1 MSYIESQKM
10 NNDCFLCDAVNST
23 DDADNLVIH
32 HGDEAFVI
40 LNRYPYIN
48 GHMLIAPNDH
58 TSSIENLPDST
69 LAELMQLTSRSVRVL
84 RAVYHASSFNT
95 GMNIGEAAGA
105 GLADHVH
112 IHILPRWAGDTNFMT
127 TTAATRVMPES
138 LETTWK
144 RISTEWKKTA

>member
-1 MSYIESQKM
+1 MPYIESQKM
-10 NNDCFLCDAVNST
+10 NTDCFLCDAVNST

-32 HGDEAFVI
+32 HGDAAFVI

-48 GHMLIAPNDH
+48 GHMLIAPNEH

-69 LAELMQLTSRSVRVL
+69 LAELMQLTSKSVRVL
-84 RAVYHASSFNT
+84 RAVYHANSFNT

-138 LETTWK
+138 LETTWERVSK
-144 RISTEWKKTA
+144 EWEQTA